1 MTKKTRLSFSSLSI
15 ENEKPEQA
23 RENTAGNTSTSGEM
37 KTSANITRPLGR
49 SGEHRP
55 TDRKRVSKN
64 STYQYS
70 KSANG
75 KPPRSGNY
83 GVKSTHKKPVVEYK
97 IPPVEPGVIRIIPLG
112 GVEEV
117 GRNMMLIESEDDIIV
132 LDIGFHFLDEDEAMG
147 ADFTLPNFKYLEER
161 KSKIRAVVITH
172 GHLDHIGG
180 IPFIIERIGNPP
192 IYGQYLTTL
201 MIKKRQ
207 EEFVGKRPLDIR
219 VVDEDTK
226 IKFNQLSLGFFPVYH
241 SIPDSMGAIIGTP
254 YGNVLISGDMKL
266 EHENGKPTPKEEK
279 KWVGLG
285 KQKNLLLIA
294 DSTNA
299 EVPGFSISEKEVQ
312 KNIEEII
319 KTTKGRLIIGTF
331 ASQFDRMI
339 KIVEICE
346 RFNKKIVI
354 EGRSMKNNV
363 EIAKLAGLLKPKD
376 DTFILSQ
383 DIDNYPP
390 NKIVIIATG
399 AQGEEF
405 AALMRMA
412 TKNHKYIRLTPTD
425 TVLFSSSVIP
435 GNEVSIQKLKDNLYR
450 HDLKLIHYGMSEVHS
465 GGHARQEDLV
475 WINKTVNAKFFMPGY
490 GNHSMLRLHAQIINE
505 RNKFPKENIIVPDN
519 GMIVEIVDK
528 GSKITSRKEKAPS
541 SMMVVDG
548 LVVGDVQDVVVRDRV
563 MLAQDGM
570 FVIIALLDQKTGK
583 LKKSPDLISRG
594 FVYLKEN
601 QELLRQARIVIK
613 KSIEDTASKMS
624 FRPSTSSA
632 PNSMDFDYLKASL
645 GESVSKFL
653 YQKTAKRPLVIPVI
667 LSV

>member
-1 MTKKTRLSFSSLSI
+1 MKKTRLPFSSLSI
-15 ENEKPEQA
+15 EEDKKPKTHAHTNE
-23 RENTAGNTSTSGEM
+23 NH
-37 KTSANITRPLGR
+37 LGT
-49 SGEHRP
+49 GEHKHP
-55 TDRKRVSKN
+55 AHSSAQKTKSKEKSRSSKS

-70 KSANG
+70 KGGRGGGRQPQSQ
-75 KPPRSGNY
+75 
-83 GVKSTHKKPVVEYK
+83 HKKPIEGK
-97 IPPVEPGVIRIIPLG
+97 IPPPVDGNIRVIPLG

-117 GRNMMLIESEDDIIV
+117 GRNMILIESENDIIV
-132 LDIGFHFLDEDEAMG
+132 LDVGFHFIDEEEAMG

-161 KSKIRAVVITH
+161 KEKIRAVAITH

-180 IPFIIERIGNPP
+180 IPFIMDRIGNPP
-192 IYGQYLTTL
+192 IYAQNLTIL

-207 EEFVGKRPLDIR
+207 EEFVGKPPLTLH
-219 VVDEDTK
+219 VVDESTK
-226 IKFNQLSLGFFPVYH
+226 IKFNELSLGFFPVYH
-241 SIPDSMGAIIGTP
+241 SIPDSMGVKVGTP
-254 YGNVLISGDMKL
+254 YGNIIVSGDMKL
-266 EHENGKPTPKEEK
+266 EHDGGKPTPKEEK
-279 KWVGLG
+279 KWTGLG
-285 KQKNLLLIA
+285 KENTLMLVA

-299 EVPGFSISEKEVQ
+299 EVPGYSISEKEVQ

-319 KTTKGRLIIGTF
+319 RTTDGRLIIGTF

-346 RFNKKIVI
+346 KYNKKIVV

-363 EIAKLAGLLKPKD
+363 DIAKLAELMKPKS
-376 DTFILSQ
+376 DTFIQAQ

-390 NKIVIIATG
+390 NRIVVIATG

-412 TKNHKYIRLTPTD
+412 TNKHKYIRLNAKD
-425 TVLFSSSVIP
+425 TVMFSSSVIP
-435 GNEVSIQKLKDNLYR
+435 GNEVNIQKLKDHLYR
-450 HDLKLIHYGMSEVHS
+450 HDLKLIHYGIAEIHS

-475 WINKTVNAKFFMPGY
+475 WINKAVNPKFFMPGY
-490 GNHSMLRLHAQIINE
+490 GNHSMLRIHAQIIHD
-505 RNKFPKENIIVPDN
+505 RNNFPKENIVVPDN
-519 GMIVEIVDK
+519 GTIVEIVDK
-528 GSKITSRKEKAPS
+528 GNKITVRKEKAPA

-548 LVVGDVQDVVVRDRV
+548 LSIGNVQEVVMRDRS

-601 QELLRQARIVIK
+601 QELLRSVRIVIK
-613 KSIEDTASKMS
+613 KLVEN
-624 FRPSTSSA
+624 STSRTTPA
-632 PNSMDFDYLKASL
+632 NFDLLKAEL
-645 GESVSKFL
+645 GENVSKFL
-653 YQKTAKRPLVIPVI
+653 YQKTEKRPLVIPVI

>member
-1 MTKKTRLSFSSLSI
+1 MRKPRLSFSSVSL
-15 ENEKPEQA
+15 EKDSGATPA
-23 RENTAGNTSTSGEM
+23 AKNTSLGDSRQRPIQQGSGGRTSPGRHPHHG
-37 KTSANITRPLGR
+37 SRRPAGDGDKKR
-49 SGEHRP
+49 S
-55 TDRKRVSKN
+55 SKS
-64 STYQYS
+64 STYQYAKKGFGRQ
-70 KSANG
+70 KSDNRPFAKN
-75 KPPRSGNY
+75 SSQTD
-83 GVKSTHKKPVVEYK
+83 VK
-97 IPPVEPGVIRIIPLG
+97 IPPVEGGNVRIIPLG

-117 GRNMMLIESEDDIIV
+117 GRNMLLIESEKDIVV
-132 LDIGFHFLDEDEAMG
+132 LDIGFHFIDEEEAMG

-161 KSKIRAVVITH
+161 KNKIRAVAITH

-180 IPFIIERIGNPP
+180 IPFIMERIGNPP
-192 IYGQYLTTL
+192 IYAQYLTTL

-207 EEFVGKRPLDIR
+207 EEFVGSAPLNIN

-226 IKFNQLSLGFFPVYH
+226 IKWNELSLGFFPVFH
-241 SIPDSMGAIIGTP
+241 SIPDSMGVIVGTP
-254 YGNVLISGDMKL
+254 YGNILVSGDMKL

-279 KWVGLG
+279 KWSSLG
-285 KQKNLLLIA
+285 KQNNLLLIA

-319 KTTKGRLIIGTF
+319 RTTKGRLIIGTF

-346 RFNKKIVI
+346 RLNKKIIV

-363 EIAKLAGLLKPKD
+363 EIAKLAGLLKPKE
-376 DTFILSQ
+376 DTFINSQ
-383 DIDNYPP
+383 DIDDYPP
-390 NKIVIIATG
+390 GKIVIIATG

-412 TKNHKYIRLTPTD
+412 TNKHKYIKLNGED
-425 TVLFSSSVIP
+425 TVMFSSSVIP

-450 HDLKLIHYGMSEVHS
+450 HDLKLIHYGIAEIHS

-475 WINKTVNAKFFMPGY
+475 WINKTVNPKFFMPGY
-490 GNHSMLRLHAQIINE
+490 GNHSMLRIHAQIVHE
-505 RNKFPKENIIVPDN
+505 RNNFPKENIVVPDN
-519 GMIVEIVDK
+519 GMIVEIVNK
-528 GSKITSRKEKAPS
+528 GSKITVRKEKAPS
-541 SMMVVDG
+541 TMMVVDG
-548 LVVGDVQDVVVRDRV
+548 LSIGDVQEVVMRDRK
-563 MLAQDGM
+563 MLAEDGM

-601 QELLRQARIVIK
+601 QELLRQVRIVIK
-613 KSIEDTASKMS
+613 KLVEDMAGKGG
-624 FRPSTSSA
+624 A
-632 PNSMDFDYLKASL
+632 VNFDLIKSEV
-645 GESVSKFL
+645 GENVSKFL
-653 YQKTAKRPLVIPVI
+653 YQKTEKRPLVIPVI

>member
-1 MTKKTRLSFSSLSI
+1 MKKTRLSFSSVSI
-15 ENEKPEQA
+15 EEGKGHKTPAHNAVHSAAGGEQVTGHKIPA
-23 RENTAGNTSTSGEM
+23 RNNTVHSTLGGERRGHD
-37 KTSANITRPLGR
+37 KKR
-49 SGEHRP
+49 S
-55 TDRKRVSKN
+55 SKS

-70 KSANG
+70 KKGHGQGRGNAYNG
-75 KPPRSGNY
+75 RSQN
-83 GVKSTHKKPVVEYK
+83 KNINEDK
-97 IPPVEPGVIRIIPLG
+97 IPKVEKEVIRIIPLG

-117 GRNMMLIESEDDIIV
+117 GRNMLLIESENDIVV
-132 LDIGFHFLDEDEAMG
+132 LDVGFHFIDEEEAMG

-161 KSKIRAVVITH
+161 KEKIRAVVITH

-180 IPFIIERIGNPP
+180 IPFIMNRIGNPP
-192 IYGQYLTTL
+192 IYAQYLTTL

-207 EEFVGKRPLDIR
+207 EEFVDSEPLDIK

-226 IKFNQLSLGFFPVYH
+226 IKFNQLSIGFFPVFH
-241 SIPDSMGAIIGTP
+241 SIPDSMGVIVSTP
-254 YGNVLISGDMKL
+254 YGNVIASGDMKL
-266 EHENGKPTPKEEK
+266 EHEKGKPTPKEEK
-279 KWVGLG
+279 KWGALG

-299 EVPGFSISEKEVQ
+299 EVPGFSIEEKEVQ

-346 RFNKKIVI
+346 RYNKKIII

-363 EIAKLAGLLKPKD
+363 EIAKLAGLLKPKT
-376 DTFILSQ
+376 DTFIGSQ

-390 NKIVIIATG
+390 NRIVVIATG

-412 TKNHKYIRLTPTD
+412 TNKHKFIKLNAQD
-425 TVLFSSSVIP
+425 TVMFSSSVIP
-435 GNEVSIQKLKDNLYR
+435 GNEVNIQKLKDNLYR
-450 HDLKLIHYGMSEVHS
+450 HDLKLIHYGIAEIHS

-475 WINKTVNAKFFMPGY
+475 WINKTVDAKFFMPGY
-490 GNHSMLRLHAQIINE
+490 GNHSMLRIHAQIVRE
-505 RNKFPKENIIVPDN
+505 RNNFPKENIVVPDN

-528 GSKITSRKEKAPS
+528 GNKITVRKEKAPA

-548 LVVGDVQDVVVRDRV
+548 LSIGDVQDVVIRDRV

-570 FVIIALLDQKTGK
+570 FVIIALVDQKTGK

-601 QELLRQARIVIK
+601 QELLRQVRIVIK
-613 KSIEDTASKMS
+613 KVVEDRIS
-624 FRPSTSSA
+624 R
-632 PNSMDFDYLKASL
+632 NNVVDFDLIKAEL
-645 GESVSKFL
+645 GENVSKFL
-653 YQKTAKRPLVIPVI
+653 YQKTEKRPLVIPVI